1 MKHLQ
6 FTLAISKAF
15 FSRSSL
21 QTFTWKLLLSC
32 WLFRS
37 QKHTVTQCFHVH
49 DMIVSSHLYVTHCEK
64 LLYFQNK
71 ARYRAENMQAATFV
85 KRLSRD
91 GDINTKVCLH
101 LNFSLFLM
109 TARENR
115 EYLKVVEKSSGV
127 SAKCL

>member
-1 MKHLQ
+1 
-6 FTLAISKAF
+6 
-15 FSRSSL
+15 
-21 QTFTWKLLLSC
+21 
-32 WLFRS
+32 
-37 QKHTVTQCFHVH
+37 
-49 DMIVSSHLYVTHCEK
+49 MIVSSHLYVTHCEK